1 MTRSALSLLLA
12 VVHSWGSAV
21 GRPNQAPLASASV
34 IYVTVTDSRNG
45 PVEGLG
51 VGDFVVKEDGKERE
65 VLSVEPATAR
75 LQIAVLVD
83 DNGTGIFGY
92 GLSRFAERLQGNADI
107 AFRAVTNQVQAI
119 ADFSPD
125 VNVWM
130 SAIGR
135 LGVRPATPEG
145 GQLLEGIFEAA
156 KDFTKREARRPVII
170 ALTVGG
176 DEQSPRLATQ
186 VLNELWKSHAALYV
200 IFVDNPAVRPTRPVS
215 KPSDLLENNVNLAR
229 VLGDGPKESGGRRRE
244 VLATGVVQTEV
255 QQIAGELRR
264 QYAIAYVRLNSNGST
279 KLQVSSRRPGVNVTA
294 PARAPAR

>member
-1 MTRSALSLLLA
+1 MRRCAGIVAMAHLLA
-12 VVHSWGSAV
+12 TAGT
-21 GRPNQAPLASASV
+21 RPTQAPLAAASV
-34 IYVTVTDSRNG
+34 IFVTATDGRGG
-45 PVEGLG
+45 PIEGLG
-51 VGDFVVKEDGKERE
+51 VDDFMVKEDGKERE

-75 LQIAVLVD
+75 LQIVVLVD
-83 DNGTGIFGY
+83 DNGTGVFGY
-92 GLSRFAERLQGNADI
+92 GLSRLAERLQGNADI
-107 AFRAVTNQVQAI
+107 AFRAVTNQVQTI

-156 KDFTKREARRPVII
+156 KDFTKREARRPVIV

-186 VLNELWKSHAALYV
+186 VLNELWKSHAALNV
-200 IFVDNPAVRPTRPVS
+200 IFVDNPAVRPTRPAS

-244 VLATGVVQTEV
+244 VLATGVVQNEV
-255 QQIAGELRR
+255 QQIATELRR
-264 QYAIAYVRLNSNGST
+264 QYAIAYVRPNGNGSS
-279 KLQVSSRRPGVNVTA
+279 KLQVSSRRPGVSVTA
-294 PARAPAR
+294 PTRAPAR